1 MIYDR
6 DFSLRAL
13 DLYYSEKQKKIE
25 LKYITMTGPC
35 MLSSAYVLPTIFD
48 SSQDKFLVQKH
59 QKLSTHIEKLLSIR
73 AETNNKQRE

>member
-1 MIYDR
+1 
-6 DFSLRAL
+6 
-13 DLYYSEKQKKIE
+13 
-25 LKYITMTGPC
+25 MTGPC